1 MDLKAR
7 VDRLLATPKT
17 IVGQPRWAVGQRPDM
32 REIRRTLLE
41 DGEALGGYLIT
52 QAYPGTAA
60 REFRHLITFL
70 PRGGA
75 RPQARC
81 VARLDNAPGIDGPH
95 INDFGGL
102 PGYPACR
109 VDDVHFH
116 DWAGNRHLSKL
127 NELPQKLL
135 YARNIGSRI
144 NNIGDGFWWFCQQNQ
159 IDATTL
165 DVPEWPS
172 LGQLL

>member
-7 VDRLLATPKT
+7 VDRLLKTRKT
-17 IVGQPRWAVGQRPDM
+17 IVGQPRWTVGQRPDM
-32 REIRRTLLE
+32 REIRRILLE
-41 DGEALGGYLIT
+41 DGEALGGNLIT
-52 QAYPGTAA
+52 QAYPGTAT

-70 PRGGA
+70 PHGAA

-81 VARLDNAPGIDGPH
+81 VARLDNAPDTDGPH
-95 INDFGGL
+95 MNDFGGT
-102 PGYPACR
+102 PGYPACY
-109 VDDVHFH
+109 VDDVHYH
-116 DWAGNRHLSKL
+116 DWEGNRHLAKA
-127 NELPQKLL
+127 NDLPQKLL

-144 NNIGDGFWWFCQQNQ
+144 NNIGDGFWWFCQQNH
-159 IDATTL
+159 IDATKL